1 MYSRRELG
9 KLAVNL
15 AAASIPLS
23 RLHAAKKINSTI
35 HGVPIGAQ
43 TYSFRELPLD
53 GAIDAMKQIGLGE
66 CELFM
71 GHVEPKGMG
80 GDDLRQ
86 WRLTTPISYFED
98 IRGKFNAAGIQ
109 IYAYSLNFNDGFS
122 SEELERGFEM
132 TKALGTDLITT
143 STTLT
148 CAKRLAPLAEKHAVR
163 IALHGHDQSSKPNE
177 FSTRES
183 FAKGLALSPMFYI
196 NLDIGHFTAANDD
209 AAAYLEQKHD
219 KILVL
224 HVKDRK
230 KNHGDNVPWGEG
242 DTPIKPVLQLV
253 RSQKWKMPCNIEYEY
268 GKPGLDT
275 VAEVRKCFEYCKQ
288 ALA

>member
-1 MYSRRELG
+1 MYSRREFG
-9 KLAVNL
+9 VL
-15 AAASIPLS
+15 AAMSLGRLGVS
-23 RLHAAKKINSTI
+23 RLDGAKKINSTI
-35 HGVPIGAQ
+35 HGVLIGAQ
-43 TYSFRELPLD
+43 TYSFRDLPLD

-71 GHVEPKGMG
+71 GHVEPKGVAG
-80 GDDLRQ
+80 EELKK
-86 WRLTTPISYFED
+86 WRLTTPLSYFED
-98 IRGKFNAAGIQ
+98 IRRKFDAAGIQ
-109 IYAYSLNFNDGFS
+109 LFAYSLNFNDGYS
-122 SEELERGFEM
+122 DEEIERAFEM

-148 CAKRLAPLAEKHAVR
+148 CAKRIGPLAEKHAVR
-163 IALHGHDQSSKPNE
+163 VALHGHDQTSKPNE

-209 AAAYLEQKHD
+209 PVAFIEQKQD
-219 KILVL
+219 RILVL
-224 HVKDRK
+224 HIKDRK

-242 DTPIKPVLQLV
+242 DTPIKPVLQLM
-253 RSQKWKMPCNIEYEY
+253 RAQKWKMPCNIEYEY
-268 GKPGLDT
+268 NKPGMDT
-275 VAEVRKCFEYCKQ
+275 VVEVRKCFDYCKQ

>member
-1 MYSRRELG
+1 MYSRREFG
-9 KLAVNL
+9 KLAL
-15 AAASIPLS
+15 SAIPAS
-23 RLHAAKKINSTI
+23 RLFAAKKINSTF
-35 HGVPIGAQ
+35 HGVLIGAQ
-43 TYSFRELPLD
+43 SYSFRELPLD
-53 GAIDAMKQIGLGE
+53 GAIDGMKRIGLGE

-80 GDDLRQ
+80 GEDLKK
-86 WRLTTPISYFED
+86 WRLSVPMSYFEE
-98 IRGKFNAAGIQ
+98 IRGKFDAAGIQ

-122 SEELERGFEM
+122 TEEIERGMDM

-148 CAKRLAPLAEKHAVR
+148 FAKRLAPVAEKHGVR
-163 IALHGHDQSSKPNE
+163 IALHGHDQTSKPNE

-196 NLDIGHFTAANDD
+196 NLDIGHFTAANDNPV
-209 AAAYLEQKHD
+209 AYLEEKHD
-219 KILVL
+219 RILVL
-224 HVKDRK
+224 HIKDRK

-253 RSQKWKMPCNIEYEY
+253 RQKKWKMPCNIEYEY
-268 GKPGLDT
+268 GKAGMEPVD
-275 VAEVRKCFEYCKQ
+275 EVRKCFEYCKQ
-288 ALA
+288 AVA

>member
-1 MYSRRELG
+1 MYSRRDFG
-9 KLAVNL
+9 RLAGL
-15 AAASIPLS
+15 AAIRLS
-23 RLHAAKKINSTI
+23 RLYAAAKAGSTI
-35 HGVPIGAQ
+35 HGVTIGAQ
-43 TYSFRELPLD
+43 SYSFRDLPLD
-53 GAIDAMKQIGLGE
+53 GAIDGMKQIGLGE
-66 CELFM
+66 CELAM
-71 GHVEPKGMG
+71 GHVEPKGMSG
-80 GDDLRQ
+80 EDLKN
-86 WRLTTPISYFED
+86 WRIATPLSYFED
-98 IRGKFNAAGIQ
+98 IRKKFDAAGIR

-122 SEELERGFEM
+122 GEELDRGFAM

-148 CAKRLAPLAEKHAVR
+148 CAKRLAPLAEKHRVR
-163 IALHGHDQSSKPNE
+163 VALHGHDQTQKPNE

-196 NLDIGHFTAANDD
+196 NLDIGHFTAANGD
-209 AAAYLEQKHD
+209 AVAYLEEKHD

-224 HVKDRK
+224 HIKDRK

-253 RSQKWKMPCNIEYEY
+253 RSKKWKIPCNIEYEY
-268 GKPGLDT
+268 GKPGMDT

>member
-1 MYSRRELG
+1 MYSRREFG
-9 KLAVNL
+9 KWSAAFATAAV
-15 AAASIPLS
+15 PLS
-23 RLHAAKKINSTI
+23 RLYAAKKINSTI
-35 HGVPIGAQ
+35 RGVSIGAQ
-43 TYSFRELPLD
+43 TYSFRDLPLD
-53 GAIDAMKQIGLGE
+53 GAIDAMARIGLGE

-71 GHVEPKGMG
+71 GHVEPKGMT
-80 GDDLRQ
+80 GDDLKQ
-86 WRLTTPISYFED
+86 WRLTAPMSYFED
-98 IRGKFNAAGIQ
+98 IRKKFDAAGIQ
-109 IYAYSLNFNDGFS
+109 VYAYSLNFNDGYS
-122 SEELERGFEM
+122 DAEIERAFEM

-148 CAKRLAPLAEKHAVR
+148 CAKRLAPLAEKHGVR
-163 IALHGHDQSSKPNE
+163 VALHGHDQTSKPNE

-209 AAAYLEQKHD
+209 AVAYLDQKHD
-219 KILVL
+219 RILVL

-242 DTPIKPVLQLV
+242 DAPIKPVLQLV
-253 RSQKWKMPCNIEYEY
+253 RARKWKMPCNIEYEY
-268 GKPGLDT
+268 GKPGMDT
-275 VAEVRKCFEYCKQ
+275 ADEVRKCFDYCKQ

>member
-1 MYSRRELG
+1 MVSRREFG

-53 GAIDAMKQIGLGE
+53 AAIDAMKQIGLGE

-71 GHVEPKGMG
+71 GHVEPKCIG
-80 GDDLRQ
+80 GVDLRK
-86 WRLTTPISYFED
+86 WRLTTPIGYFED
-98 IRGKFNAAGIQ
+98 IRGKFDAAGIQ

-122 SEELERGFEM
+122 AEELERGFEM

-163 IALHGHDQSSKPNE
+163 VALHGHDQTSHPNE
-177 FSTRES
+177 FSSRES

-209 AAAYLEQKHD
+209 AAAYLVQKHD

-275 VAEVRKCFEYCKQ
+275 VAEVRKCFDYCKQ

>member
-1 MYSRRELG
+1 M
-9 KLAVNL
+9 L
-15 AAASIPLS
+15 AAIPLS
-23 RLHAAKKINSTI
+23 RLHAARKINSTI
-35 HGVPIGAQ
+35 HGVLIGAQ
-43 TYSFRELPLD
+43 TYSFRDLPLD

-71 GHVEPKGMG
+71 GHVEPKGMAG
-80 GDDLRQ
+80 EDLKK
-86 WRLTTPISYFED
+86 WRLATPLSYFED
-98 IRGKFNAAGIQ
+98 IRGKFDAAGIQ
-109 IYAYSLNFNDGFS
+109 IYAYSLNFNDGYS
-122 SEELERGFEM
+122 DEEIERAFE
-132 TKALGTDLITT
+132 TAKALGTGLITT

-148 CAKRLAPLAEKHAVR
+148 CAKRMAPLAEKHAMRV
-163 IALHGHDQSSKPNE
+163 ALHGHDQTAKPNE

-209 AAAYLEQKHD
+209 AVKYLEQEHD

-224 HVKDRK
+224 HVKDRR

-253 RSQKWKMPCNIEYEY
+253 RLQKWKMPCNIEYEY
-268 GKPGLDT
+268 NKPGMDT
-275 VAEVRKCFEYCKQ
+275 VAEVRKCFDYCKQ